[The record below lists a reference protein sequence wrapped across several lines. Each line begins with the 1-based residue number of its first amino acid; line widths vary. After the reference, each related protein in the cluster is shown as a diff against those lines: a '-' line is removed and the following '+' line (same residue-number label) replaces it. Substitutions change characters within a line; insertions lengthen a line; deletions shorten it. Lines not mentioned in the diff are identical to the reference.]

1 MKAGLGVPAPSEGR
15 AAVLAR
21 LAASQAGSSLWMRR
35 EQSLQLQALASAS
48 TSSPRSSSP
57 LAPHSSPLAPPSSPQ
72 GVLSPP
78 EAILSPPK
86 GRMSPPDDGKPP
98 SPVAA
103 AVEED
108 KVTRMTGRLETLKM
122 GEQADAA
129 PVVRKGTAG
138 AAIKLSANYI
148 RLELA
153 EDRSMWE
160 YKVRFAPP
168 VDSKDERHKLIQQH
182 RWVGPPRPAA
192 QGPSRA
198 HQDLRQDV
206 SLPPGEDGHRR
217 DQPRLR
223 PLADVF
229 FLQVSATLFLLLRT
243 AWP

>member
-57 LAPHSSPLAPPSSPQ
+57 LAPPSSPQ

-86 GRMSPPDDGKPP
+86 GRESPPHDGKPP

-108 KVTRMTGRLETLKM
+108 KVPRMTGGLETLKM
-122 GEQADAA
+122 GEQADAP

-182 RWVGPPRPAA
+182 RWVGPPRPVA
-192 QGPSRA
+192 QGLSRA